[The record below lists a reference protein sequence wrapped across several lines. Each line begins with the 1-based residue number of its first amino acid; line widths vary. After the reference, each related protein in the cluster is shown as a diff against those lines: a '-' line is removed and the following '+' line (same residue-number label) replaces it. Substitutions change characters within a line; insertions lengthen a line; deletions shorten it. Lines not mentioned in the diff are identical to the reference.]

1 MGVEAPCLQGLL
13 SQKLFGRC
21 VSMQLRIYQLLAEL
35 CCWGSPPPS
44 NLVGR
49 CLVLGIGILRSPSCL
64 WALPPSAGV
73 FHWIL
78 PRASAPP
85 PPPPRSHC
93 SRLLNCQSFP
103 LHAGCAAIN
112 NGQAPPPFLQLQ
124 VWEELLLAWLHAGSL

>member
-21 VSMQLRIYQLLAEL
+21 VSMRLRVYQLLAEL

-64 WALPPSAGV
+64 WALPPLAGV

-78 PRASAPP
+78 PRASGPPLCLLEVTAPGFSIASP
-85 PPPPRSHC
+85 SPSTLDV
-93 SRLLNCQSFP
+93 LL
-103 LHAGCAAIN
+103 LITGK
-112 NGQAPPPFLQLQ
+112 PPPFLQLQ
-124 VWEELLLAWLHAGSL
+124 VWEELLLAWLRAGSL